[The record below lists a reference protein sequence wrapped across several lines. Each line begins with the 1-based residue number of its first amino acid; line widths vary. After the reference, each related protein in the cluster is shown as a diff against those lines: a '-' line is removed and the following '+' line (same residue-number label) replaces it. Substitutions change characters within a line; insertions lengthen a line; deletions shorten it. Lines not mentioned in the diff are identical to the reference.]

1 MLIFMF
7 IILFKVTTKIV
18 LHNLMLKNMA
28 VFSYFLLLQHCISPL
43 SEMLCV
49 FKGIVQVFWSGV
61 I

>member
-49 FKGIVQVFWSGV
+49 FKGIVQVF
-61 I
+61 